1 MKSGDDV
8 WMTEKD
14 LKVINKNELQI
25 ILLVMIKKGIEDEE
39 QRGEINPLVDDISN
53 LLIRIRQ

>member
-1 MKSGDDV
+1 
-8 WMTEKD
+8 MTEKD